1 MQRWHSAHWSSAEP
15 AIRVLKPFDRRM
27 HLQKHLENAHPNSA
41 LNRHV
46 LLLLAAAIL
55 WSLGGVLIKSIDLA
69 PVAIAG
75 ARSLIAAMA
84 ITLLMPGV
92 VRKISWQTI
101 PGAIAY
107 SATVFLFVVATKLT
121 TAANAIFLQYTAPI
135 YIAMISPWFLGER
148 TKWHDWLLVLFALSG
163 VGLFFFDQ
171 LSLQGLSGVIA
182 ALGSGIAFAWLTV
195 LMRRQQ
201 AGSPEAVVLL
211 GNAFTFLIALPWMFP
226 ILRLEQNGVGLLLL
240 GIVQLTIPYLLY
252 SLAIRHVRALDASI
266 ISIIEPILN
275 PIWVML
281 ATSEQPTFWSIV
293 GGSIVLATSFTRS
306 LLASRNA

>member
-1 MQRWHSAHWSSAEP
+1 
-15 AIRVLKPFDRRM
+15 
-27 HLQKHLENAHPNSA
+27 

-55 WSLGGVLIKSIDLA
+55 WSLGGVLIKSIDLT

-75 ARSLIAAMA
+75 ARSLIATVIMSLA
-84 ITLLMPGV
+84 MPGV
-92 VRKISWQTI
+92 LRKISWLTV

-148 TKWHDWLLVLFALSG
+148 TTWRDWLLVLIAMAG
-163 VGLFFFDQ
+163 VGVFFLDQ
-171 LSLQGLSGVIA
+171 LSLQGLSGVVA
-182 ALGSGIAFAWLTV
+182 ALGSGFAFAWLTV
-195 LMRRQQ
+195 LMRRQKT
-201 AGSPEAVVLL
+201 GSPEAVVLL
-211 GNAFTFLIALPWMFP
+211 GNMLTFLIALPWMFP
-226 ILRLEQNGVGLLLL
+226 ILRLEENGPRLLLL
-240 GIVQLTIPYLLY
+240 GVVQLTIPYLLY

-281 ATSEQPTFWSIV
+281 ATTERPAFWSIV
-293 GGSIVLATSFTRS
+293 GGSIVLATSLGRS
-306 LLASRNA
+306 LLASRNIPAETIPPGT

>member
-1 MQRWHSAHWSSAEP
+1 
-15 AIRVLKPFDRRM
+15 M
-27 HLQKHLENAHPNSA
+27 HPENAHRNSA
-41 LNRHV
+41 VNKHV
-46 LLLLAAAIL
+46 LLLLTAAIL

-69 PVAIAG
+69 PVQIAG
-75 ARSLIAAMA
+75 VRSLIAAVA
-84 ITLLMPGV
+84 ITLLMPCV

-107 SATVFLFVVATKLT
+107 SGTVFLFVVATKLT

-148 TKWHDWLLVLFALSG
+148 TNWRDWLLVLFALSG

-171 LSLQGLSGVIA
+171 LSLQGLSGVAA

-195 LMRRQQ
+195 LMRRQR

-211 GNAFTFLIALPWMFP
+211 GNAFTFLITSPWMFP
-226 ILRLEQNGVGLLLL
+226 IMRLEQNGVRLLLL

-252 SLAIRHVRALDASI
+252 SLAIRHVRALDAAI

-281 ATSEQPTFWSIV
+281 ATSERPTFWSIV
-293 GGSIVLATSFTRS
+293 GGSIVLATSLTRS

>member
-1 MQRWHSAHWSSAEP
+1 
-15 AIRVLKPFDRRM
+15 
-27 HLQKHLENAHPNSA
+27 

-46 LLLLAAAIL
+46 LLLLVTAVL
-55 WSLGGVLIKSIDLA
+55 WSLGGVLIKSINLT

-75 ARSLIAAMA
+75 ARSLIATVA
-84 ITLLMPGV
+84 ISLVMPGV
-92 VRKISWQTI
+92 IRQISRQAI

-107 SATVFLFVVATKLT
+107 SATVVLFVVATKLT

-135 YIAMISPWFLGER
+135 YVAMISPWFLGER
-148 TKWHDWLLVLFALSG
+148 TNWRDWMLVLLALSG
-163 VGLFFFDQ
+163 VGLFFLDQ

-182 ALGSGIAFAWLTV
+182 ALGSGLGFAWLTV
-195 LMRRQQ
+195 FMRRQRE
-201 AGSPEAVVLL
+201 GSPEAVVLL
-211 GNAFTFLIALPWMFP
+211 GNALTFLIALPWMFP
-226 ILRLEQNGVGLLLL
+226 IPSIQQNGPRLLLL

-281 ATSEQPTFWSIV
+281 ATSEHPSFWSIV
-293 GGSIVLATSFTRS
+293 GGSIVLATSFARS
-306 LLASRNA
+306 LLASCNARAADTLLPDP

>member
-1 MQRWHSAHWSSAEP
+1 
-15 AIRVLKPFDRRM
+15 
-27 HLQKHLENAHPNSA
+27 

-55 WSLGGVLIKSIDLA
+55 WSLGGVLIKSIDLT

-75 ARSLIAAMA
+75 ARSLIATVIMSLA
-84 ITLLMPGV
+84 MPGV
-92 VRKISWQTI
+92 LRKISWLTV

-148 TKWHDWLLVLFALSG
+148 TQWHDWLLVLLALSG
-163 VGLFFFDQ
+163 AGLFFLDR

-182 ALGSGIAFAWLTV
+182 ALGSGFAFAWLTI
-195 LMRRQQ
+195 LMRRQR

-211 GNAFTFLIALPWMFP
+211 GNFVTFLMALPWMFP
-226 ILRLEQNGVGLLLL
+226 ILRIEQNGPRLLLL
-240 GIVQLTIPYLLY
+240 GVVQLTIPYLLY
-252 SLAIRHVRALDASI
+252 SVAIRHVRALDASI
-266 ISIIEPILN
+266 ISTIEPILN

-281 ATSEQPTFWSIV
+281 ATSERPAFWSIV
-293 GGSIVLATSFTRS
+293 GGGIVLASSLSRS
-306 LLASRNA
+306 LLTSRNASAAQTFLHEP

>member
-1 MQRWHSAHWSSAEP
+1 
-15 AIRVLKPFDRRM
+15 
-27 HLQKHLENAHPNSA
+27 

-55 WSLGGVLIKSIDLA
+55 WSLGGVLIKSIDLT

-75 ARSLIAAMA
+75 ARSLIATVIMSLA
-84 ITLLMPGV
+84 MPGV
-92 VRKISWQTI
+92 LRKISWLTI

-148 TKWHDWLLVLFALSG
+148 TPWQDWLLVLLALSG
-163 VGLFFFDQ
+163 VGLFFLDQ

-182 ALGSGIAFAWLTV
+182 ALGSGFAFAWLTV
-195 LMRRQQ
+195 LMRHQR

-211 GNAFTFLIALPWMFP
+211 GNFVTFLMALPWMFP
-226 ILRLEQNGVGLLLL
+226 ILRIEQNGPRLLLL
-240 GIVQLTIPYLLY
+240 GVVQLTIPYLLY
-252 SLAIRHVRALDASI
+252 SVAIRHVRALDASI
-266 ISIIEPILN
+266 IGTIEPILN

-281 ATSEQPTFWSIV
+281 ATSEHPAFWSIV
-293 GGSIVLATSFTRS
+293 GGTIVLATALSRS
-306 LLASRNA
+306 LLASRNASAAQTFLHEP

>member
-1 MQRWHSAHWSSAEP
+1 
-15 AIRVLKPFDRRM
+15 
-27 HLQKHLENAHPNSA
+27 

-75 ARSLIAAMA
+75 TRSLIAMVIMSLA
-84 ITLLMPGV
+84 LPGV
-92 VRKISWQTI
+92 LRRISWQTI

-107 SATVFLFVVATKLT
+107 AATVFLFVVATKLT

-135 YIAMISPWFLGER
+135 YIALISPWFLGER
-148 TKWHDWLLVLFALSG
+148 IKWLDWLLVLLALSG
-163 VGLFFFDQ
+163 VGLFFFDR
-171 LSLQGLSGVIA
+171 LSLQGLSGVFA
-182 ALGSGIAFAWLTV
+182 ALGSGFAFAWLAV
-195 LMRRQQ
+195 LMRRQK

-211 GNAFTFLIALPWMFP
+211 GNIVTFLIALPWTFP
-226 ILRLEQNGVGLLLL
+226 ILRIEENGPPLLLL
-240 GIVQLTIPYLLY
+240 GVVQLTIPYLLY

-281 ATSEQPTFWSIV
+281 ATSERPAYWSIV
-293 GGSIVLATSFTRS
+293 GGSIVLATSLTRS
-306 LLASRNA
+306 LLASRSVPAETLPPEP

>member
-1 MQRWHSAHWSSAEP
+1 MAYLQSHSQNA
-15 AIRVLKPFDRRM
+15 RR
-27 HLQKHLENAHPNSA
+27 NSA
-41 LNRHV
+41 VNRHV

-69 PVAIAG
+69 PVMIAG
-75 ARSLIAAMA
+75 ARSLIAGVA
-84 ITLLMPGV
+84 ISLAMPGV
-92 VRKISWQTI
+92 LRKISWQTV

-148 TKWHDWLLVLFALSG
+148 ISWRDWLLVLFALSG

-171 LSLQGLSGVIA
+171 LSLQGLS
-182 ALGSGIAFAWLTV
+182 
-195 LMRRQQ
+195 
-201 AGSPEAVVLL
+201 EAVVLL
-211 GNAFTFLIALPWMFP
+211 GNVFTFLITSPWMFP
-226 ILRLEQNGVGLLLL
+226 ILRLEQNGMRLLLL
-240 GIVQLTIPYLLY
+240 GVVQLTIPYLFY
-252 SLAIRHVRALDASI
+252 SLAIRHVRALDAAI

-281 ATSEQPTFWSIV
+281 ATSEQPTFWTIV
-293 GGSIVLATSFTRS
+293 GGSIVLATSLTRS
-306 LLASRNA
+306 LLASRNV